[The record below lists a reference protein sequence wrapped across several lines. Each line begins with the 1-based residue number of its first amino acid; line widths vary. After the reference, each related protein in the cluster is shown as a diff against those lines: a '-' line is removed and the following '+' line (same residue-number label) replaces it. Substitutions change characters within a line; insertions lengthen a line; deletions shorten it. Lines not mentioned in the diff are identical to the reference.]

1 MSLIVSRT
9 PFRISFA
16 GGGTDLPSFYRREQ
30 GAVLSTTI
38 DKYVYVMVNRRTP
51 PFGNGIRLSCTPL
64 GSVGG
69 DHGEGDPFLRRI
81 RISYSSTENVQ
92 KVDEV
97 EHPIVREALRL
108 LEIQDPI
115 DISTIADIPAGT
127 GLGSSSTF
135 AVALLHALHEFKGER
150 VTPAQLVVEAAHI
163 EIDVLQRP
171 MGKQDHCAAAF
182 GGLNLFTFL
191 PDEDVKVHT
200 LASGLSVQERLFPY
214 LMLFYTGV
222 CRHSSDILTEQKAN
236 TEHRH
241 AELVG
246 MREHAH
252 QLERLVL
259 DGFSPSAFGRVL
271 HDTWMYKRTL
281 ASGITNEFID
291 QWYERARAAGAW
303 GGKLCGAGGGGFLLL
318 VAEPQ
323 ARAAIKAQLAELPEL
338 PIRFEPCGSQIL
350 LR

>member
-1 MSLIVSRT
+1 MSLIVARA

-16 GGGTDLPSFYRREQ
+16 GGGTDLRSFYRREY

-38 DKYVYVMVNRRTP
+38 DKCVYVMVNRRIP
-51 PFGNGIRLSCTPL
+51 LFGNAIRLSWTPL

-69 DHGEGDPFLRRI
+69 EQEVRDPFQARI
-81 RISYSSTENVQ
+81 HISYSSTENVQ
-92 KVDEV
+92 KIDEV

-115 DISTIADIPAGT
+115 DISTVADIPAGT

-150 VTPAQLVVEAAHI
+150 VTAAQLVSEAAHI
-163 EIDVLQRP
+163 EIDILKRP

-191 PDEDVKVHT
+191 PNEDVKVHA
-200 LASGLSVQERLFPY
+200 LGAGLSVQERLFPY
-214 LMLFYTGV
+214 LLLFYTGV
-222 CRHSSDILTEQKAN
+222 CRHSSHILEEQKAN
-236 TEHRH
+236 TEDRH

-252 QLERLVL
+252 QLERLIL
-259 DGFSPSAFGRVL
+259 DGFSPSSFGRIL
-271 HDTWMYKRTL
+271 HDTWMYKRVL

-323 ARAAIKAQLAELPEL
+323 KHAAIKAQLSELPEL
-338 PIRFEPCGSQIL
+338 PIRFDPSGSRIL
-350 LR
+350 RA